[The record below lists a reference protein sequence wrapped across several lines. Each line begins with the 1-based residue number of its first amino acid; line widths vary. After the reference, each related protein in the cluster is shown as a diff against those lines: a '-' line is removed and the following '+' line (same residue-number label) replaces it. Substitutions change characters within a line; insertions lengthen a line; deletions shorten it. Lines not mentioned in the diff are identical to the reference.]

1 MKRSTSSRRALAPG
15 GMTRGFVVRLLGSV
29 LLAVVVGCGA
39 GSEAEPPTEEA
50 RAEADRPESSGPVPV
65 EVAGLVRR
73 TVEDLLTLDGDLR
86 TDRIVDV
93 TSQASGIVAETP
105 VREGEPV
112 TDETVLL
119 RLEDE
124 ELELAEQ
131 EAKFAWQEAQ
141 ERSGSTEIETRE
153 AAQQI
158 RLRELAH
165 AKAKREYED
174 LMTVVGPLVDGEP
187 TGKIASGAFTREEI
201 ANRRFAMEQAAEEL
215 EGAKLAHERSELAA
229 RLGQTQAEIKKKAW
243 ERAALELSRATI
255 IAPIEGYVSAFDL
268 QKGELV
274 AEGAVVATIID
285 PHPLHVDL
293 RVPQRQLPLLRV
305 GASVRVR
312 PETHPGEVFDGQVD
326 TIAPIVDAAQGTVK
340 VRVAVEDPRER
351 LRPGIYVSATIV
363 FDVRQNAA
371 LVPKE
376 ARLFEGRTSIV
387 YVVRGERAVRVALDV
402 ISQQAE
408 HLEVRV
414 DEASE
419 LRPDDRIVVRGHTQL
434 RPDVAVEVMT
444 PTRRAKAAPGE
455 ASESKPEA
463 QRPAAEA
470 TTAQRER

>member
-1 MKRSTSSRRALAPG
+1 MKGSSSSRTALVPG
-15 GMTRGFVVRLLGSV
+15 GKTRSLVGLFLGLALLLTG
-29 LLAVVVGCGA
+29 VGCGT
-39 GSEAEPPTEEA
+39 GSEAESPPEDQPADEA
-50 RAEADRPESSGPVPV
+50 PPESSGPVPV
-65 EVAGLVRR
+65 EVTALVRR

-105 VREGEPV
+105 IREGEPV

-124 ELELAEQ
+124 ELGLAEQ

-141 ERSGSTEIETRE
+141 ERSGSTEIEVRE
-153 AAQQI
+153 AAQQV
-158 RLRELAH
+158 RLKELAY

-174 LMTVVGPLVDGEP
+174 LIKVVGPVVNGEP

-201 ANRRFAMEQAAEEL
+201 ANRRFAMEQTAEEL
-215 EGAKLAHERSELAA
+215 EGAKLALERSQHAE
-229 RLGQTQAEIKKKAW
+229 RLGKTQAEIKKKAW

-274 AEGAVVATIID
+274 TEGAVVATIID

-312 PETHPGEVFDGQVD
+312 PETHPGEVFAGRID
-326 TIAPIVDAAQGTVK
+326 TIAPVVDAAQGTVK
-340 VRVAVEDPRER
+340 VRVAVDDLNER

-363 FDVRQNAA
+363 FDVRENAA

-387 YVVRGERAVRVALDV
+387 YVVRDDRAVRVALDV

-414 DEASE
+414 GADSK

-434 RPDVAVEVMT
+434 RPDVAVEVI
-444 PTRRAKAAPGE
+444 PSGGNGRAAPAKA
-455 ASESKPEA
+455 SEPQSEPEA
-463 QRPAAEA
+463 PVSET